1 MDRSS
6 IWPHKGGHCSFFGKR
21 FSSFF
26 LISSYSSV
34 LCANLTI
41 CQAFYRMLGIHTLNK
56 RLSQKL
62 VFSDRCVF
70 LVSVDFIVSFPC
82 AMVRLKNQLYEF
94 LVPP

>member
-1 MDRSS
+1 MVRLS
-6 IWPHKGGHCSFFGKR
+6 IWPHKEGHCSFFGKR